1 MTYIRV
7 HDRGRKEITKNIQE
21 HIWRRE
27 KWGKYMIV
35 DLQCQDVSRK
45 NITYSE
51 IIKMQLK
58 NGEDKQYAQSV
69 LPKDLRG
76 KNIKQNLV

>member
-7 HDRGRKEITKNIQE
+7 HDKGRKGITKNIQE

-35 DLQCQDVSRK
+35 DL
-45 NITYSE
+45 
-51 IIKMQLK
+51 
-58 NGEDKQYAQSV
+58 
-69 LPKDLRG
+69 
-76 KNIKQNLV
+76 

>member
-35 DLQCQDVSRK
+35 DL
-45 NITYSE
+45 
-51 IIKMQLK
+51 
-58 NGEDKQYAQSV
+58 
-69 LPKDLRG
+69 
-76 KNIKQNLV
+76 